1 MADKSVKQD
10 IQQLLACCNEF
21 FDKKDAD
28 KNSAVIASIIN
39 GLDKL
44 STIDLYALRAQLI
57 KSLDAIQANQVKP
70 EGKAVVSD
78 YKLVNGNN
86 GQFMVIEFTDQN
98 KEGKVVF
105 TTTDRKAA
113 EELINQNS
121 PDKTAVVSAGELDN
135 QQQPQ
140 QPQNNPEQMQQDVDM
155 PPMDEG
161 EDNMP
166 QQDNQQQQNGGMDTQ
181 QLQRIDNVIQQ
192 ATNLADKIE
201 KAAHEHTDLDAM
213 KDLVVDVLAIRSAVD
228 AIQNASTDD
237 VNIDEMVTNLENQL
251 PQFEEKATNIINKAA
266 PDLADTDVPETENF
280 DNADNIDMPQDNQP
294 QQDNQ
299 QQDMTR
305 PMSNQQGNQELTSAK
320 KADSEDSDDDDE
332 DVDIMAESEDSEDS
346 PSADDIADTLDE
358 DTDTNTDFDG
368 VPADSD
374 LYKTLS
380 ELSDLVSDEDSTKED
395 ISDALDDILDEFDEQ
410 DSDEE
415 DSDDEDDSDKD
426 YDEEFDQEEDLEE
439 DPDDF
444 DIDEDLAALDDEEAL
459 ASTNYYDDEEIEAN
473 RYFRNRNYDKPV
485 ESGSLLESEIWKN
498 DPLTEKGVKVSDKP
512 SLSERVNLKERVSDT
527 PDDANTVD
535 DTSALNK
542 QGLKKVTDKIIPD
555 DTEPLDGKNP
565 VEANVL
571 KWKEFDKK
579 NVLVTK
585 QKTFK
590 TEKAKTVFA
599 NKLKDKDNFYS
610 II

>member
-39 GLDKL
+39 GLDRL

-121 PDKTAVVSAGELDN
+121 PDKTAVVSAGEFDN

-161 EDNMP
+161 EDNM
-166 QQDNQQQQNGGMDTQ
+166 
-181 QLQRIDNVIQQ
+181 
-192 ATNLADKIE
+192 
-201 KAAHEHTDLDAM
+201 
-213 KDLVVDVLAIRSAVD
+213 
-228 AIQNASTDD
+228 
-237 VNIDEMVTNLENQL
+237 
-251 PQFEEKATNIINKAA
+251 
-266 PDLADTDVPETENF
+266 
-280 DNADNIDMPQDNQP
+280 P

-395 ISDALDDILDEFDEQ
+395 ISDALDDILDEFDKQ

-579 NVLVTK
+579 NILVTK